1 MSYFGATN
9 HGVTEMSE
17 TGSFEGDVIGALPWL
32 ALHGG
37 FAAVQCGVSYSGA
50 QRFGNRSGR
59 GVRASNFNFARG
71 TLPTAQTTRRKK
83 VKDETRNVYATG

>member
-1 MSYFGATN
+1 MSLGAIN
-9 HGVTEMSE
+9 HGVTKMCGLG
-17 TGSFEGDVIGALPWL
+17 TFEGDVIGALPWL

-71 TLPTAQTTRRKK
+71 TLPTA
-83 VKDETRNVYATG
+83 